1 MKVANIEGTGKAEKL
16 GGTTGEDV
24 INGAGG
30 NDLIV
35 GATGFTAGQEL
46 LVDGSFESARVG
58 AGTWTW
64 FKQVG
69 GWQSDSGVEVWGK
82 NFIKAA
88 SHGDKLLELDFDN
101 RTSKVWQDVKT
112 EAGQEYSFSFD
123 ASARPSTSLGTNTIN
138 VYWNDKLVGTVNPG
152 ATWQS
157 NAFKLVGT
165 GGTDRIEFRESAN
178 QNDSYGGLIDNVSL
192 KATKVAAHN
201 LLIGGGGSDQIVAG
215 QHGDVM
221 FGDGPKSGRV
231 DASKLKI
238 TEGVKAHV
246 TWQGE
251 SAGYKNA
258 LGMYT
263 FDKDGNITGV
273 KILFANASEVGSG
286 GDLVTGQS
294 GVDVDL
300 KGGERV
306 GFFVAANAYH
316 QKGMDKLLSDGNATF
331 MLVDAKT
338 GKPGVVGQG
347 GEFKLVHVDAKGVA
361 TDIKTQYGTSI
372 FTSSQANNGDKIKH
386 DVTTVDPTTGK
397 ITVGFED
404 LWGGGDRDFD
414 DTRFTIDIGV
424 ANAAQVGK
432 EGAPSIGKSAADDLM
447 IGGKGDDTVFG
458 MRGNDTLRGGDGN
471 DKLFGGSGDDV
482 LSGGSGNNTLYGNSG
497 NDRFLVDEGTNT
509 VFGGSGF
516 DTIDFSG
523 ASSGVKLDLSKHVAT
538 GGANATMWGVE
549 GVVGTKF
556 ADVLRGDKNANVID
570 GGAGND
576 VIRGAAGADLLT
588 GGSGSDS
595 FVFHLKDVVD
605 AQGKFLGTDRITD
618 FSKEDTL
625 DLRGVF
631 KGQDGN
637 HADLVKLVN
646 DAQGTHVFAK
656 TNAGYFEVAT
666 LDGVHHNSAA
676 EMMKAG
682 MLLV

>member
-1 MKVANIEGTGKAEKL
+1 MAKIEGTGKVDKL
-16 GGTTGEDV
+16 VGTTGDDT

-35 GATGFTAGQEL
+35 GATGFKAGQEL

-69 GWQSDSGVEVWGK
+69 GWQSDTGVEVWGK
-82 NFIKAA
+82 NFIKTA
-88 SHGDKLLELDFDN
+88 SNGDKLMELDFDN
-101 RTSKVWQDVKT
+101 RQSKVWQDVKT

-123 ASARPSTSLGTNTIN
+123 ASARPGTSLSTNTIN
-138 VYWNDKLVGTVNPG
+138 VFWNDKLVGTVNPG
-152 ATWQS
+152 ANWQS

-165 GGTDRIEFRESAN
+165 GGTDRIEFRESGN
-178 QNDSYGGLIDNVSL
+178 QNDSFGGLIDNVSL
-192 KATKVAAHN
+192 KATSVAASN

-215 QHGDVM
+215 QNGDVM

-238 TEGVKAHV
+238 TESVKAHV

-263 FDKDGNITGV
+263 FDKNGNITGV
-273 KILFANASEVGSG
+273 KMLFANASEVGSG
-286 GDLVTGQS
+286 GELVTGQS
-294 GVDVDL
+294 GIDVDL

-306 GFFVAANAYH
+306 GFFVAANAYD
-316 QKGMDKLLSDGNATF
+316 QRGMDTLLSDPNAKF

-372 FTSSQANNGDKIKH
+372 FTSSQANNGDKFKH

-424 ANAAQVGK
+424 ANASQVGK
-432 EGAPSIGKSAADDLM
+432 EGAPSIGKSAADDLL
-447 IGGKGDDTVFG
+447 IGGKGDDTMLG

-471 DKLFGGSGDDV
+471 DKLFGGSGNDV
-482 LSGGSGNNTLYGNSG
+482 LSGGTGNNTLYGNSG
-497 NDRFLVDEGTNT
+497 DDRFLVDVGKNA

-523 ASSGVKLDLSKHVAT
+523 ASSGVKVDLSKHVAS
-538 GGANATMWGVE
+538 GGGNATMWGVE
-549 GVVGTKF
+549 GVVGTNF
-556 ADVLRGDKNANVID
+556 ADTLRGDKNANAID

-576 VIRGAAGADLLT
+576 VIRSAAGADVLT
-588 GGSGSDS
+588 GGTGKDT
-595 FVFHLKDVVD
+595 FVFNLKDVVD
-605 AQGKFLGTDRITD
+605 TKGKFLGTDRITD

-631 KGQDGN
+631 KGQAGN